1 MRIPLSFLIVVIA
14 FSLLV
19 DGYIYL
25 AARRRCASPIPSR
38 LQLVSALA
46 LYVALIVGVS
56 MPRRSGG
63 DASLIAIM
71 WVLFGY
77 MTFLVPKIVFT
88 AMDIVASLPK
98 LWHSRRWTWQSVA
111 GGVIALAAFLAM
123 WWGALVNRFRI
134 DVKETDVTFSR
145 LPASF
150 NGLRIL
156 QISDLHVGTY
166 GEDDSFIRRLVSEI
180 NALHPDVVMF
190 TGDIVNRHSSEL
202 IPFMDALSG
211 IDAPYG
217 VYSILGNHDYGDY
230 SDWPSEEAKSAD
242 LEQLCRM
249 QSDMGWKLLRNRTEY
264 LRRGSDSLAIVGV
277 ENIGDPPFR
286 IYGSLASAYPATGD
300 SVSKILLSHNPAHWT
315 DSIAG
320 REDVNIALTLSG
332 HTHAMQIEVGGI
344 SPASLRYPAW
354 GGLYRD
360 RSGSHALYVNIG
372 AGTVGMPM
380 RLGATP
386 EITLLTL
393 KAMPWAKPISR

>member
-25 AARRRCASPIPSR
+25 AARRRCASPIPSW

-98 LWHSRRWTWQSVA
+98 LWHSRRWTWLSVA

-134 DVKETDVTFSR
+134 DVNEIDVTVSR

-242 LEQLCRM
+242 LDQLCRM

-264 LRRGSDSLAIVGV
+264 LRRGSDSVAIVGV

-320 REDVNIALTLSG
+320 REDVNIGLTLSG

-344 SPASLRYPAW
+344 SPASLRYPTW

-393 KAMPWAKPISR
+393 KAVP